1 MHVAL
6 FGGSF
11 NPPHVGHQLAALYV
25 LETAP
30 VDALWLVPCF
40 MHAFEKQLAPF
51 EHRVAMCERLAAPLG
66 QRVQVSTV
74 EGQLGGVSRTL
85 NTVRALRAA
94 NPGVRFS
101 LMIGSD
107 LRAERATWYGA
118 DELMTLIDFIVVG
131 RSGADPQSMVAMPAV
146 SSTEVRARLAAGQPV
161 DAQLSRGVRAYIE
174 AHGLYHAER
183 GP

>member
-40 MHAFEKQLAPF
+40 LHAFDKQLAPF
-51 EHRVAMCERLAAPLG
+51 QRRVAMCEALAAPFG
-66 QRVQVSTV
+66 GRVRVDTI

-85 NTVRALRAA
+85 NTVKALQKA
-94 NPGVRFS
+94 NPAFKFS
-101 LMIGSD
+101 LLIGSD
-107 LRAERATWYGA
+107 LKHELHSWYCAE
-118 DELMTLIDFIVVG
+118 ELVKLVEFIVVR
-131 RSGADPQSMVAMPAV
+131 RSGSDPQSVVAMPAV
-146 SSTEVRARLAAGQPV
+146 SSTQVRSRLAAGLSI
-161 DAQLSRGVRAYIE
+161 DAQVPRRVLDLIQQHNLYGPRA
-174 AHGLYHAER
+174 AE
-183 GP
+183 

>member
-40 MHAFEKQLAPF
+40 LHAFDKQLAPF

-66 QRVQVSTV
+66 GRVRVDTI

-85 NTVRALRAA
+85 NTVKALSAA
-94 NPGVRFS
+94 NPGTKFS
-101 LMIGSD
+101 VLIGSD
-107 LRAERATWYGA
+107 LRAERASWYGA
-118 DELMTLIDFIVVG
+118 EELMALVDFIVVG
-131 RSGADPQSMVAMPAV
+131 RSGADPGTVVAMPAV
-146 SSTEVRARLAAGQPV
+146 SSTDVRARLAAGQPV
-161 DAQLSRGVRAYIE
+161 DAQLPSGVRSYIE
-174 AHGLYHAER
+174 EHQLYRA
-183 GP
+183 GA